1 MKLTI
6 TIHLYLDT
14 YLSNTDC
21 DTYSDIEF
29 LDEYLLNISKSIE
42 YIQFRLSAP
51 QVLLWC
57 PSLLGLGAQRPRLWV
72 SMSVCVSATAPH
84 KSAYRN

>member
-1 MKLTI
+1 MNKISTIYLTPTAISSVIQIFSMNIYRIYLKLYQ
-6 TIHLYLDT
+6 L
-14 YLSNTDC
+14 
-21 DTYSDIEF
+21 
-29 LDEYLLNISKSIE
+29 
-42 YIQFRLSAP
+42 RLSAP

-57 PSLLGLGAQRPRLWV
+57 PPLLGLGAQRPRVWV